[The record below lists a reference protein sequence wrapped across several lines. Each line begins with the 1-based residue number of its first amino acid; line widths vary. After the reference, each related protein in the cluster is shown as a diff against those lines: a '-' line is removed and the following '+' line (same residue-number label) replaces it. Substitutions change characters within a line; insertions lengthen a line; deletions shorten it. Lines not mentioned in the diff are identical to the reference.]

1 VRTLLFALMFSTLVF
16 AGVTEYES
24 LRIYVGGGGSAL
36 IQGSCV
42 GARQGLP
49 PSLSACQSVYSD
61 VKKAAEQ
68 LGYASACNDPNLL
81 MLFSKLYQESSCN
94 PAGIQGLFQIPD
106 CEKKGGCAYEE
117 NIELG
122 LKKSISNCLAVKRA
136 LPNQDTETITEATLF
151 AYNRGEGTL
160 ARAVSLYKQEVGGG
174 ADWTQSMVRACQT
187 EYDRGSYEGCGG
199 FDRNACC
206 GLPGYHDGERHSG
219 NGLGSRYGEK
229 IISIYWRACLEQ
241 GGRLT

>member
-68 LGYASACNDPNLL
+68 LG
-81 MLFSKLYQESSCN
+81 
-94 PAGIQGLFQIPD
+94 
-106 CEKKGGCAYEE
+106 
-117 NIELG
+117 
-122 LKKSISNCLAVKRA
+122 
-136 LPNQDTETITEATLF
+136 
-151 AYNRGEGTL
+151 
-160 ARAVSLYKQEVGGG
+160 
-174 ADWTQSMVRACQT
+174 
-187 EYDRGSYEGCGG
+187 
-199 FDRNACC
+199 
-206 GLPGYHDGERHSG
+206 
-219 NGLGSRYGEK
+219 
-229 IISIYWRACLEQ
+229 
-241 GGRLT
+241 